1 MHSMST
7 GATASPASEEQPCWP
22 RCPCVVA
29 SNVPSFYACCRYLP
43 AVKKR
48 IFSGAFFTSGQD
60 GQDCKARL
68 NMRRLQ
74 HHFALSTTTAVVRCH
89 SCIYHRKSRAI
100 LMAVMTAP
108 SIDDSTAK
116 LSPAV
121 NECDN
126 DGNGPQFFLGVFSWF
141 VVTFWFWGLGCR
153 V

>member
-1 MHSMST
+1 MHSMNT
-7 GATASPASEEQPCWP
+7 GAAASPASEEQPCWP

-29 SNVPSFYACCRYLP
+29 SNVPSFHAFCRHLP

-48 IFSGAFFTSGQD
+48 IFSGAFFTSGQ
-60 GQDCKARL
+60 GWRDCNARP

-100 LMAVMTAP
+100 LMVVMTAP
-108 SIDDSTAK
+108 SIDASFTK

-126 DGNGPQFFLGVFSWF
+126 YGNGPQFFLRVFSLF
-141 VVTFWFWGLGCR
+141 EVTFWFMGLGCR